1 MFHER
6 KSNVLEP
13 RNPAPSNGFSKK
25 TLVSVALLIFT
36 ILMPVA
42 TALQTH
48 PVSTYLQAGK
58 YSSIANQGGGVNK
71 NSGLMLLAEP
81 AVVSIE
87 AGDKAEYTILVSN
100 TKSNEGIVYLTLGG
114 LPENTIGIFTP
125 NMGIPNFVS
134 RLTIVTEDV
143 KPGSY
148 ELTINAMN
156 RKQSQTASVALT
168 IKGAETTSTETTTS
182 TGSTQTTTS
191 TETTTSTSTTTTEDH
206 NLRITFST
214 DKLSYETGE
223 PVAIE
228 GVVTDSSQNSMNGAS
243 VSIQVENPLGSTT
256 HIFQTSTDV
265 QGFFNDT
272 FTLPDN
278 AADGTYITSIS
289 AVYQGDSGLAHST
302 FVVGQSTTPAVSIL
316 SLNITANNG
325 VPTTTFKQGQEVL
338 LSVQVTNQ
346 GADLEKGMVWLEIDN
361 PLDVPV
367 YITLLSTGFSHDKAV
382 TVEFHF
388 FLAENAVVGVYS
400 ANAYV
405 SNGYISQGGVF
416 FDKEQGQFIV
426 ETTST
431 NTTTTTTT
439 TIESTTTNQTTS
451 TTTETTE
458 TITTTITNTTVT
470 TTTNTTT
477 TSETIT
483 QTTSATTNTTQTN
496 ETTTTTSTSNQTSLT
511 ETGTTS
517 GSSLASGPIMREK
530 EFTWRS
536 DLQ

>member
-6 KSNVLEP
+6 KCNVSGQ
-13 RNPAPSNGFSKK
+13 RNPASSTGFSRK
-25 TLVSVALLIFT
+25 TLAISALLIIT
-36 ILMPVA
+36 ILIPVA
-42 TALQTH
+42 TALQTY
-48 PVSTYLQAGK
+48 PLSTYSQTGK

-71 NSGLMLLAEP
+71 NSGLMLIAEP

-87 AGDKAEYTILVSN
+87 AGEKAEYTILVSN
-100 TKSNEGIVYLTLGG
+100 TKSNEGIVYLTLNG

-125 NMGIPNFVS
+125 NMGMPNFVS

-143 KPGSY
+143 APGSY
-148 ELTINAMN
+148 ELTINTMN
-156 RKQSQTASVALT
+156 RKQSQTASVALK
-168 IKGAETTSTETTTS
+168 IKGAVTTSTETTTS
-182 TGSTQTTTS
+182 TQTTT
-191 TETTTSTSTTTTEDH
+191 TETTTSTSTTTTEHH
-206 NLRITFST
+206 NLKIVFST

-223 PVAIE
+223 SVAIE
-228 GVVTDSSQNSMNGAS
+228 GVVTDSSQNSIHGAA
-243 VSIQVENPLGSTT
+243 VSIQVDNPFGSTS
-256 HIFQTSTDV
+256 HIYQTPTDL

-278 AADGTYITSIS
+278 APDGTYTTSIS
-289 AVYQGDSGLAHST
+289 AVHQGDSALAHST

-316 SLNITANNG
+316 GLNITANNG

-338 LSVQVTNQ
+338 LSVQVINQ

-367 YITLLSTGFSHDKAV
+367 YITLLSTGFSHDKAL
-382 TVEFHF
+382 TAEFHF
-388 FLAENAVVGVYS
+388 FLTENAVLGVHA

-405 SNGYISQGGVF
+405 SNGYISQGGIF

-426 ETTST
+426 ENSSSTTT
-431 NTTTTTTT
+431 NTTTTTT
-439 TIESTTTNQTTS
+439 ESATTNQTTTS

-458 TITTTITNTTVT
+458 TITTIENTTTT

-483 QTTSATTNTTQTN
+483 ETTSATTNTTTQTN
-496 ETTTTTSTSNQTSLT
+496 ETTTTTNAANQMNMPK
-511 ETGTTS
+511 TGTIPNPALSS
-517 GSSLASGPIMREK
+517 GFITRERV
-530 EFTWRS
+530 FTWRS
-536 DLQ
+536 DVQ